1 MGKLVS
7 PPRGRYHM
15 LFTIEELTVRGWV
28 LENWMNYPLTQDF

>member
-15 LFTIEELTVRGWV
+15 LFTIEELTVRGW
-28 LENWMNYPLTQDF
+28 FSKIG